1 MNNPLLRSCLPLLAL
16 APTSGVSQVAEAAT
30 EAAAHA
36 GWISVL
42 PPLVAIALALILRQV
57 IPALFVGIWIGAW
70 AALEFSATGTLV
82 ALLRSA
88 DVYILEALA
97 EPDHASV
104 ILFTVL
110 VGGMVGVISKNGGML
125 GIVERIVVY
134 ANTARRAAISTVA
147 MGLAIFFDDYA
158 NTLVVGNTMRPIT
171 DRMMISREKLAYMV
185 DSTAAPI
192 ASIGLVTTWVGYEVG
207 LVRDAISGI
216 EGLDLNP
223 YMVFLNSI
231 AYSFYPLLALVLV
244 IAVVFSGRDFGPM
257 REAERRAMETGQV
270 APPTSASALVAN
282 DMDDVKPA
290 DSIPLRAINAV
301 LPILIMV
308 GGMVVGMFIT
318 GSGESLREIV
328 GSADPYKSLI
338 WGSLLGSVLAIALS
352 VAQGILSVGAAFDAW
367 FSGMRSMIFA
377 IVILVLAWALSGV
390 TDVLGT
396 ANFLVALVGD
406 HLHPGLL
413 PALVFVV
420 AAATAFST
428 GSSWGTMGILLPLM
442 VPLAWALM
450 VAQGMNG
457 AEHLPILYGT
467 VAAVMGGA
475 VWGDHCSPISDTTIL
490 SSLASQCDHIEHVRT
505 QLPYAGLAGV
515 AALLLG
521 ALPVGFGVPWWLCLL
536 AGAVATVGLLFWL
549 GRESR
554 GSAAPTGRAAE
565 RASAGSIQGNEAWSD
580 VRRRSSEPPEVRST
594 TREH

>member
-1 MNNPLLRSCLPLLAL
+1 MNASLLRGLVLLLLLAPAL
-16 APTSGVSQVAEAAT
+16 CIAETAEA
-30 EAAAHA
+30 EAAHA
-36 GWISVL
+36 GWVSIL

-57 IPALFVGIWIGAW
+57 IPALFAGIWIGAW
-70 AALEFSATGTLV
+70 AALEFSLSGTLV
-82 ALLRSA
+82 ALVRTA

-171 DRMMISREKLAYMV
+171 DRMKISREKLAYLV
-185 DSTAAPI
+185 DSTAAPV
-192 ASIGLVTTWVGYEVG
+192 ACIGLVTTWVGYEVG
-207 LVRDAISGI
+207 LIRDAMSSID
-216 EGLDLNP
+216 GLDLNP

-257 REAERRAMETGQV
+257 RKAERRAMETGQV
-270 APPTSASALVAN
+270 APPTSASALAAD

-290 DSIPLRAINAV
+290 DGIPLRAINAV
-301 LPILIMV
+301 LPILTLV
-308 GGMVVGMFIT
+308 GGVVFGMFIT
-318 GSGESLREIV
+318 GSGDSVREII

-338 WGSLLGSVLAIALS
+338 WGSLLGSVVAIALS
-352 VAQGILSVGAAFDAW
+352 AGQGILSIGAAFDAW
-367 FSGMRSMIFA
+367 FSGMRAMIYA

-450 VAQGMNG
+450 AAQGMNG
-457 AEHLPILYGT
+457 AEHLPILYAT

-490 SSLASQCDHIEHVRT
+490 SSMASQCDHIEHVRT
-505 QLPYAGLAGV
+505 QLPYAGLAGA

-521 ALPVGFGVPWWLCLL
+521 ALPAGFGVPWWLCLI
-536 AGAVATVGLLFWL
+536 AGAAATIGMLFWL
-549 GRESR
+549 GRE
-554 GSAAPTGRAAE
+554 A
-565 RASAGSIQGNEAWSD
+565 
-580 VRRRSSEPPEVRST
+580 RRPV
-594 TREH
+594 